1 VAVSNYPDYTWAGDP
16 RAPWNESWEDQG
28 MEDDWETEN
37 EFCLDG
43 DCDEY

>member
-1 VAVSNYPDYTWAGDP
+1 MSNYPDGTWAGDP
-16 RAPWNESWEDQG
+16 RAPWNEPWEDQG